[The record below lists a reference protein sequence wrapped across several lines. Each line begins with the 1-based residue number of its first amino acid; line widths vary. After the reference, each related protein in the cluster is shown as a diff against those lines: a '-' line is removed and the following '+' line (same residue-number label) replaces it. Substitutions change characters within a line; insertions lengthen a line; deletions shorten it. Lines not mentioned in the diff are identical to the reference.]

1 MPFLFVLAATG
12 LVLVVTTGAVLDRTN
27 VRRSRRV
34 LIFAGIFLLP
44 VLLLFLL
51 LFLLGPFKWPC

>member
-1 MPFLFVLAATG
+1 MPFLFYMTATG
-12 LVLVVTTGAVLDRTN
+12 LVVVVTTGAILDRTN

-44 VLLLFLL
+44 FLLLFLL
-51 LFLLGPFKWPC
+51 LLLLGPFKWPC